1 MRRVRSASLFVPP
14 RESKFAVVDVPS
26 PAPVRSEL
34 PDGVDP
40 LVWETERQ
48 ALEQRFAPH
57 LDAAGAALRHAEQEL
72 DDARSALSRARD
84 EAASRQYQSDR
95 RVFMRAAVD
104 DELESLS
111 RKTTEKKLRSAH
123 RYLVARAVELA
134 DAEVA
139 GYLADQNEE
148 ARERE
153 HGVVACEHAER
164 RAAQTVDA
172 ARAMHARVLA
182 AYDAAERGLVVLLT
196 GAPDGS

>member
-1 MRRVRSASLFVPP
+1 M
-14 RESKFAVVDVPS
+14 VDVPS
-26 PAPVRSEL
+26 PLPVRSQL

-57 LDAAGAALRHAEQEL
+57 LDAAAAALRQAEQTL
-72 DDARSALSRARD
+72 DDARRDLAHARD
-84 EAASRQYQSDR
+84 EAASREYQSDR

-104 DELESLS
+104 DELEALS

-139 GYLADQNEE
+139 GYLADQADET
-148 ARERE
+148 RERE

-164 RAAQTVDA
+164 RAAQTLDA
-172 ARAMHARVLA
+172 ARAMHARVVA

-196 GAPDGS
+196 SAPAGS